1 MIILN
6 NGSKL
11 LKIWIMIKININ
23 IATDLGVKGAEVLK
37 DSAEKLS
44 KEVIS
49 KVETDL
55 PDVVDD
61 VKKAFTDFASSVKL
75 PIDL

>member
-1 MIILN
+1 
-6 NGSKL
+6 
-11 LKIWIMIKININ
+11 MIKININ